1 MNFADRLSA
10 AVAER
15 GEFALRRPR
24 SPDRDAAARAD
35 HRAPRRRAGRAR
47 AYERF
52 CVGVIDAVADQ
63 AVAVKPQ
70 VAFFEAV
77 GGYGL
82 SALERIAAYAREAG
96 LLVIADAKRGD
107 IGSTASAYAEAWL
120 SPVDGDPPI
129 ADAITVNPY
138 MGGDSLDPFL
148 VACGDGAGL
157 FVLART
163 SNPGGADLQEA
174 ELATGELLWERTAA
188 LIDTWGAPYVGSC
201 GLSAVGAVV
210 GATHPE
216 AVARARELM
225 PRRRPAAAR
234 GRSAGRERLG
244 AAAGS
249 QGPSGRRPGGCR
261 AVGDLR
267 LARSRRRLAP
277 GGAIGRDRAASGRAR
292 RRLTAVAEQPGGA
305 GDCHHAVITG
315 SVPRGH
321 QHRQD
326 DRDLDS
332 GHLGETAP
340 AAAVPIRCR
349 PA

>member
-15 GEFALRRPR
+15 GSSLCVGLDPRIEMLPPELITGLR
-24 SPDRDAAARAD
+24 AG
-35 HRAPRRRAGRAR
+35 RAGRAR

-82 SALERIAAYAREAG
+82 SALERISAHAREAG

-138 MGGDSLDPFL
+138 MGRDSLDPFL

-174 ELATGELLWERTAA
+174 ELASGGVLWERTAA
-188 LIDTWGAPYVGSC
+188 LIDSWGAPYVGSC

-210 GATHPE
+210 GATHPD

-225 PRRRPAAAR
+225 PNAILLLPGVGAQGGSASALLPAVKDHPAGGLVVAAR
-234 GRSAGRERLG
+234 SVIYAFRDRGGDWRQAVRSAAIE
-244 AAAGS
+244 
-249 QGPSGRRPGGCR
+249 
-261 AVGDLR
+261 LR
-267 LARSRRRLAP
+267 
-277 GGAIGRDRAASGRAR
+277 
-292 RRLTAVAEQPGGA
+292 Q
-305 GDCHHAVITG
+305 
-315 SVPRGH
+315 
-321 QHRQD
+321 
-326 DRDLDS
+326 
-332 GHLGETAP
+332 
-340 AAAVPIRCR
+340 AVPV
-349 PA
+349 AG